1 VLGLLLWGCSDDAQ
15 PYQSL
20 AGTYRTYS
28 QAVVDDEPERVWAC
42 FSRGYREHSWD
53 NDLDKWLAEWSRQRP
68 GRLQSVHRLQI
79 AQERIINH
87 TLGFLQFDETTLAAG
102 ESPFF
107 YFYRD
112 PDGWKVTSHL
122 DPLFRQALEEAV
134 AEGEYSLPSAP

>member
-1 VLGLLLWGCSDDAQ
+1 
-15 PYQSL
+15 
-20 AGTYRTYS
+20 
-28 QAVVDDEPERVWAC
+28 
-42 FSRGYREHSWD
+42 
-53 NDLDKWLAEWSRQRP
+53 
-68 GRLQSVHRLQI
+68 
-79 AQERIINH
+79 
-87 TLGFLQFDETTLAAG
+87 LGFLQFDETTLAAG